1 MGIARYVNLSFVAAG
16 LLLYVVLGGFFSVLI
31 ELFGSSANAQ
41 VLGNNFRVGHL
52 LALVVATVV
61 AVQLRR
67 SPRAHTWA
75 MEVGNELAKVTW
87 PTWSDTKKATWV
99 VIATTLV
106 IAALLGLLDWVFGSL
121 SNVFY
126 A

>member
-16 LLLYVVLGGFFSVLI
+16 LLLYVVLGGFFSVVI

-52 LALVVATVV
+52 LALVVAVV
-61 AVQLRR
+61 TAVQLRR
-67 SPRAHTWA
+67 NARVHAWA

>member
-16 LLLYVVLGGFFSVLI
+16 LLLYAVLGAFFSVVI

-41 VLGNNFRVGHL
+41 VLGNNFRVAHL
-52 LALVVATVV
+52 VALVVATIT

-67 SPRAHTWA
+67 SSRVHAWA

-87 PTWSDTKKATWV
+87 PTWADTKKATWV

-106 IAALLGLLDWVFGSL
+106 IAALLGLLDWAFGSL

>member
-16 LLLYVVLGGFFSVLI
+16 LLLYVVLGGFFSVVI

-52 LALVVATVV
+52 VALLVATVT

-67 SPRAHTWA
+67 NFRVHTWA

-99 VIATTLV
+99 VIATTIV

>member
-16 LLLYVVLGGFFSVLI
+16 LLLYVVLGGFFSVVI

-52 LALVVATVV
+52 VALLVATVT

-67 SPRAHTWA
+67 NVRVHTWA

-99 VIATTLV
+99 VIATTIV

>member
-1 MGIARYVNLSFVAAG
+1 MGIARYVNLSFVVAG
-16 LLLYVVLGGFFSVLI
+16 LLLYVVLGGTFSVVI

-41 VLGNNFRVGHL
+41 VLGSNFRVGNL
-52 LALVVATVV
+52 LALVVAAAV

-67 SPRAHTWA
+67 SERVHTWA
-75 MEVGNELAKVTW
+75 MEVGNELSKVSW
-87 PTWSDTKKATWV
+87 PTWTETKKATWV

-106 IAALLGLLDWVFGSL
+106 IAALLGLLDWVFLSL
-121 SNVFY
+121 SNWYY

>member
-52 LALVVATVV
+52 LALVVATAV

-67 SPRAHTWA
+67 SPRVHTWA

-106 IAALLGLLDWVFGSL
+106 IAALLGLLDWAFGSL